1 MAKDYIEIQRDLGGG
16 EKEGCRSGVMII
28 CSLRMYVCMCVCGC
42 MAKES
47 MKNWEAC
54 VNIHALATLHTP
66 AVKALFFNPMQI
78 TPPTRYDTIVCQLC
92 AGEGILVCCCVVAKA
107 EYRV

>member
-54 VNIHALATLHTP
+54 MCQHSCVGNPAHTCFVLLSHAGHHP
-66 AVKALFFNPMQI
+66 QDMI
-78 TPPTRYDTIVCQLC
+78 QLC
-92 AGEGILVCCCVVAKA
+92 ASCVQEKGF
-107 EYRV
+107 